1 MIHRG
6 NRALSGDF
14 DFHRKRKPTVPMYA
28 DGLRLLG
35 FGAFLTVWAR
45 VKKHFFDMLR
55 LSRQN
60 AEACRS
66 FRGKRHLTGAKN
78 GSIMKEIV
86 KKTFCL
92 RTYFRHIRAL

>member
-45 VKKHFFDMLR
+45 VKKYFFDTLA
-55 LSRQN
+55 SRGHPREVFICSPGADMGRN
-60 AEACRS
+60 VP
-66 FRGKRHLTGAKN
+66 GKRGFIGN
-78 GSIMKEIV
+78 VEN
-86 KKTFCL
+86 FP
-92 RTYFRHIRAL
+92 